1 MTINRAG
8 TTGGTMTEDKVQRDL
23 HDQSKQA
30 KPEAVAQES
39 QTIRANADTPHVQ
52 RAAPGRMPLFR
63 K

>member
-1 MTINRAG
+1 
-8 TTGGTMTEDKVQRDL
+8 MTEDKVQRVL